1 MRLFKVVTGSLVGV
15 LVVAGVFLLGYL
27 FAVSTDRQDRIFSE
41 SAPNSE
47 LTSELRGDIGIFWE
61 AWELLQANFYSGP
74 TEVHKLMRGA
84 IKGMVNASG
93 DPYTEYLDAE
103 QMRLTRE
110 HLEGRFV
117 GVGISVRVSEQG
129 YLLIDNPLPGSPAE
143 ASGILAGDLVIK
155 IDGSQ
160 IRGKGLRE
168 ITSKIRGERGTTVVL
183 TIMRDEAPNQFDI
196 RITRDEIKV
205 PSIVSRIIDG
215 IGYLRITSFGNDT
228 ASDLKQQLQTLTD
241 SNVQGLIIDLRNN
254 PGGLLDSAI
263 DVSSQFLPE
272 QTVILIERS
281 RDDQVKEFRV
291 SGGRLATELPVVV
304 LVNGGTASA
313 AEIVAGALQ
322 DHKRATLIGSTTF
335 GKGSVQRPFPLSD
348 DSAVK
353 VTIATWM
360 TPNGQHLDGE
370 GIQPDFDLSS
380 SKQPIGREEDNHV
393 QAALRILR
401 GELCCEDLK
410 AA

>member
-168 ITSKIRGERGTTVVL
+168 ITSKIRGERGTAVVL
-183 TIMRDEAPNQFDI
+183 TIMRDGAPNQFDI

-291 SGGRLATELPVVV
+291 SEGRLATELPVVV

-393 QAALRILR
+393 QAALKILR

>member
-168 ITSKIRGERGTTVVL
+168 ITSKIRGERGTAVVL
-183 TIMRDEAPNQFDI
+183 TIMRDGAPNQFDI

-393 QAALRILR
+393 QAALKILR

>member
-1 MRLFKVVTGSLVGV
+1 
-15 LVVAGVFLLGYL
+15 
-27 FAVSTDRQDRIFSE
+27 
-41 SAPNSE
+41 
-47 LTSELRGDIGIFWE
+47 
-61 AWELLQANFYSGP
+61 
-74 TEVHKLMRGA
+74 
-84 IKGMVNASG
+84 
-93 DPYTEYLDAE
+93 
-103 QMRLTRE
+103 
-110 HLEGRFV
+110 
-117 GVGISVRVSEQG
+117 
-129 YLLIDNPLPGSPAE
+129 
-143 ASGILAGDLVIK
+143 
-155 IDGSQ
+155 
-160 IRGKGLRE
+160 
-168 ITSKIRGERGTTVVL
+168 
-183 TIMRDEAPNQFDI
+183 MRDEAPNQFDI

-360 TPNGQHLDGE
+360 TPNGQHLD
-370 GIQPDFDLSS
+370 
-380 SKQPIGREEDNHV
+380 
-393 QAALRILR
+393 
-401 GELCCEDLK
+401 
-410 AA
+410 

>member
-110 HLEGRFV
+110 HLEGQFV